1 MILYPDTDKIRL
13 LELLDSEYAFLERTL
28 EGLSAEQ
35 MTAPNGEGP
44 WSIKDTLAHLTR
56 WLRRAQGW
64 IAAAQAG
71 ETGIL
76 ARGIQP
82 GYSWEQIDALN
93 DADVQ
98 ADRDLPLDE
107 VLRAFRSAHFAVVD
121 LVESLDEADL
131 FQRYN
136 DALGTPAGKLIAEN
150 AHEHYHEHLVGIRRW
165 LAGQMRAPGGDA
177 P

>member
-1 MILYPDTDKIRL
+1 MILDPDTDKIRL

-28 EGLSAEQ
+28 EGLTPEQ
-35 MTAPNGEGP
+35 MTAPNVEGP
-44 WSIKDTLAHLTR
+44 WSVKDTLAHLTR
-56 WLRRAQGW
+56 WLKRAQGW
-64 IAAAQAG
+64 VAAAQAG

-98 ADRDLPLDE
+98 ADRDLPLAD
-107 VLRAFRSAHFAVVD
+107 VLRAFRSAHLELVD
-121 LVESLDEADL
+121 LVESLSEDDL

-136 DALGTPAGKLIAEN
+136 DALGTSAGRLIAEN

-165 LAGQMRAPGGDA
+165 LAARTDAQTTDA